1 MDQDKSNIL
10 RAFRL
15 DSAPVSCED
24 YGCGHVNV
32 TFLVVTETGRRYILQ
47 KINHHAFRNVQGLSE
62 NIAAVTEFLRAKSGD
77 PRSVMALIRTTN
89 GAPHICYKDE
99 YWRVYDYVDGTICL
113 QQPETDEDFYQA
125 AVGFGTFAQ
134 LLSDFPAEKLHETIP
149 NFHNTPDR
157 YRLFREA
164 IARDAAHRAA
174 AVQPEIDFALAR
186 EAEMATIQNALAAGE
201 IPLRVTHNDTKLNNV
216 LLDAQT
222 RKALCVVDLDTVMP
236 GSSLYDF
243 GDAIRY
249 GASTAAED
257 ERDLSR
263 VEMDLELF
271 RVFTR
276 GYVRAC
282 PNLTPRELD
291 LLPLGAKTMTMEC
304 GVRFLT
310 DHLDGDKYFSVHREG
325 QNLDR
330 ARTQFKLAADMEKKW
345 DDMQR
350 IVAEETKA

>member
-1 MDQDKSNIL
+1 MDQDKINIL
-10 RAFRL
+10 RIFQL
-15 DSAPVSCED
+15 DGTPVSCED
-24 YGCGHVNV
+24 YGSGHVNV
-32 TFLVVTETGRRYILQ
+32 TFLVVTDTGRRYILQ
-47 KINHHAFRNVQGLSE
+47 KINHHAFRNVQALSE
-62 NIAAVTEFLRAKSGD
+62 NIAAVTDFLRSKSSD
-77 PRSVMALIRTTN
+77 PRSVMSLIRTKD
-89 GAPHICYKDE
+89 GAPHTRYGDE

-157 YRLFREA
+157 CRLFREA
-164 IARDAAHRAA
+164 IERDAVGRAA

-186 EAEMATIQNALAAGE
+186 EAE
-201 IPLRVTHNDTKLNNV
+201 
-216 LLDAQT
+216 T

-236 GSSLYDF
+236 GSSLFDF

-257 ERDLSR
+257 ERDLSK
-263 VEMDLELF
+263 VEMSLERF

-282 PNLTPRELD
+282 PNLTARELE
-291 LLPLGAKTMTMEC
+291 LLPLGAKTITLEC
-304 GVRFLT
+304 GMRFLT
-310 DHLDGDKYFSVHREG
+310 DHIDGDLYFAVHREG

-330 ARTQFKLAADMEKKW
+330 ARAQFRLAADMEKKW
-345 DDMQR
+345 DDMRR